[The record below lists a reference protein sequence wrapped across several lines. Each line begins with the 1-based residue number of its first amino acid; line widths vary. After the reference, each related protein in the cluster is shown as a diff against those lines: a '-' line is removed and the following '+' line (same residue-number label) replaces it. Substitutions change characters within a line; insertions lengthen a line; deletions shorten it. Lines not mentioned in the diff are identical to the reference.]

1 LWCFEASDDA
11 PRQAMPTRTL
21 RSCISTAIKANPSE
35 NGERREEMTIAIA
48 EELLNY
54 FIVDDILASPPYTNR
69 ASERRSLILDFLGVT
84 QSEVKTRTM

>member
-1 LWCFEASDDA
+1 
-11 PRQAMPTRTL
+11 
-21 RSCISTAIKANPSE
+21 
-35 NGERREEMTIAIA
+35 MTIAIA